1 MSAYLVIKARV
12 TEHERFA
19 AYAQGAA
26 QLLEQFGGRYVVM
39 GGRQEQLEGEADG
52 MRVVVSRFADREAAL
67 AFWNSEQ
74 YAALKAR
81 RAGTGVFD
89 VRLVEGAA

>member
-12 TEHERFA
+12 TEHARFA

-26 QLLEQFGGRYVVM
+26 QLLEQFGSRYVVL
-39 GGRQEQLEGEADG
+39 GGKQQRDGGADS
-52 MRVVVSRFADREAAL
+52 MRVVVSRFADRQAAL

-74 YAALKAR
+74 YAQLKAR
-81 RAGTGVFD
+81 RAGNGVFD
-89 VRLVEGAA
+89 VHLVEGTP